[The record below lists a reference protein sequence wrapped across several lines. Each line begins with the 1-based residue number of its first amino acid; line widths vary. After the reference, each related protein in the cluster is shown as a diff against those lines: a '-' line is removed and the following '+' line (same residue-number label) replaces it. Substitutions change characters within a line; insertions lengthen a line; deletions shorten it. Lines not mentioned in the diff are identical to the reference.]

1 MFIFRVQALW
11 QYYNSRT
18 FRGRTGRVLAFGA
31 TGRILDGRQAI
42 YTGQA
47 PIVASYSSR
56 GPDVNNALLQTADVL
71 KPTVMAPGSSIWAA
85 WSPNSEGDR
94 YVKGIF
100 TKFYEWLCTFTISWR
115 TKLLSHA
122 HHSRSSTGQVH
133 GLRIKSHF

>member
-1 MFIFRVQALW
+1 MQALW

-94 YVKGIF
+94 YVKGTF
-100 TKFYEWLCTFTISWR
+100 TKYMNGFV
-115 TKLLSHA
+115 LLPFHRVPNYCKGS
-122 HHSRSSTGQVH
+122 
-133 GLRIKSHF
+133 SHFLTGH

>member
-1 MFIFRVQALW
+1 MNLAVFNFCLQALW
-11 QYYNSRT
+11 QYYNART

-31 TGRILDGRQAI
+31 TARILDGRQAI

-85 WSPNSEGDR
+85 WSPNSEGDH
-94 YVKGIF
+94 YIKGSASAV
-100 TKFYEWLCTFTISWR
+100 YQLLYLCM
-115 TKLLSHA
+115 KHLN
-122 HHSRSSTGQVH
+122 
-133 GLRIKSHF
+133 HFSV